1 MSATTE
7 IAEKPKAAAVVRYEP
22 NRAIGNVGTLKGLL
36 EMQMGSIAQV
46 LPKHIT
52 ADKLAKTLFL
62 AVNRTPKLLQCTQ
75 ASVLESVM
83 RAAELGL
90 EVSGTLGDAYLVPF
104 KTKIKIDGRDEW
116 RDVCQLIPGYR
127 GLIKLA
133 RNSGELRAIEAEV
146 VRTGD
151 HFVYEK
157 GSAPRIE
164 FRPKLD
170 GDAGEMMGV
179 YALAVLKSG
188 ETQAVYLS
196 KREVEKVK
204 ASSKSGAFGPWVDW
218 FEEMAKKTAI
228 RRLAKLL
235 PLESERWARALEAAN
250 AEFDM
255 DALSA
260 GAGAMV
266 TAEMLGVDLPEPKA
280 IEATARVVEPIE
292 RISPEA
298 IARIRAAAIEA
309 GVLPLELEDLVSKA
323 LAGLSLEDAEPSHE
337 PVIMAA
343 IGERGKPQ
351 SIPGAA
357 DIPRGRK

>member
-1 MSATTE
+1 MSATAE
-7 IAEKPKAAAVVRYEP
+7 IAEKPKTAAVVRYEP
-22 NRAIGNVGTLKGLL
+22 NRPLGNVETLSGLL
-36 EMQMGSIAQV
+36 KMKMASIAQV
-46 LPKHIT
+46 LPQHVT

-75 ASVLESVM
+75 SSVLESVM
-83 RAAELGL
+83 CCAELGL
-90 EVSGTLGDAYLVPF
+90 DVSGSLGLGYLVPYGNKAQF
-104 KTKIKIDGRDEW
+104 
-116 RDVCQLIPGYR
+116 IPGYR

-133 RNSGELRAIEAEV
+133 RNSGELLSIEADV
-146 VRTGD
+146 VCEAD

-170 GDAGEMMGV
+170 GDRGKPRGV

-188 ETQAVYLS
+188 ESQAVYLS
-196 KREVEKVK
+196 ISEIEKVRRVSR
-204 ASSKSGAFGPWVDW
+204 AGSSGPWVDW
-218 FEEMAKKTAI
+218 WEEMAKKTAI

-343 IGERGKPQ
+343 IAERGKPQ